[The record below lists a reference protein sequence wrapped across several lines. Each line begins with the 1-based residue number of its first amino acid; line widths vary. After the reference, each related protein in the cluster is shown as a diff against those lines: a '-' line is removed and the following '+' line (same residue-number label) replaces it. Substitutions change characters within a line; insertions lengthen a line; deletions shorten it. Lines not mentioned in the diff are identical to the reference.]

1 MKPDNVT
8 QPSDGLVEAFRTHS
22 LCACNCTPQES
33 KTGAAWLSWLSL
45 RLQAISGIEPF
56 GSSSPFGTLQLVR
69 QVVWHK
75 AGMFNWPH
83 RGVAAAATEAV
94 HRARIFLHGGS
105 QKDPRNLRGFMI
117 SNKCFNTIPLI
128 VCPII
133 CSSYDCAEYYIICPC
148 AHHFP
153 LDFAFSPS
161 DCPLFSVIC
170 HNLPR
175 FCHIFFDFPMV
186 FPMPPGLSGR
196 RHSCRGGPRFGLA
209 ILVGADATAGAT
221 GGW

>member
-45 RLQAISGIEPF
+45 RLQAISGLEPF
-56 GSSSPFGTLQLVR
+56 GSSSPLGTLQLVR
-69 QVVWHK
+69 QVVWRK

-94 HRARIFLHGGS
+94 HRARICLHGGGARKI
-105 QKDPRNLRGFMI
+105 QEILGGFMI
-117 SNKCFNTIPLI
+117 SNKCFNTIPFI

-148 AHHFP
+148 HCFENFP
-153 LDFAFSPS
+153 LILPTIF
-161 DCPLFSVIC
+161 PLILLV
-170 HNLPR
+170 
-175 FCHIFFDFPMV
+175 
-186 FPMPPGLSGR
+186 
-196 RHSCRGGPRFGLA
+196 RHQIAHCFQ
-209 ILVGADATAGAT
+209 
-221 GGW
+221 